1 MRGYTQLTLEQ
12 RYQIQA
18 LLKTEHPLTGYCQ
31 VRSGVCCWLPIS
43 AMLEKTDH
51 TEFRVLEIGV
61 FLWESLTE
69 IHATE
74 GGSITVGVSC
84 ASSPVIPDI
93 LYRESRFAV
102 RSGWIPDY
110 QCRG

>member
-1 MRGYTQLTLEQ
+1 MGIAHRKFMPQ
-12 RYQIQA
+12 RA
-18 LLKTEHPLTGYCQ
+18 
-31 VRSGVCCWLPIS
+31 VRLQWVCP
-43 AMLEKTDH
+43 
-51 TEFRVLEIGV
+51 V
-61 FLWESLTE
+61 
-69 IHATE
+69 
-74 GGSITVGVSC
+74 